1 MHFFLQIN
9 KNRDRDRDRDRER
22 KGETGREQVGDWEQT
37 EWVKAKRNFLQRKC
51 EEPKAL
57 VWLDASDNSNGV
69 PLQFCVLCFCR
80 ENNLHMH
87 KFAFRIL
94 IYRAKSP
101 SLHKC
106 NNQCTVPSSR
116 KKEDEDRQKLCAGH
130 GKKECKQRQRRRRL
144 REKKREGRNEP
155 THTDD
160 EINGPVILKHLL
172 ATARLPWIRV
182 CFAKR
187 NTRKKIIKNWK
198 EKKAVDRRHS

>member
-22 KGETGREQVGDWEQT
+22 KGETGREHVGDWEQT

-130 GKKECKQRQRRRRL
+130 GKKRMQTTTTTTTIT
-144 REKKREGRNEP
+144 REKKR
-155 THTDD
+155 
-160 EINGPVILKHLL
+160 
-172 ATARLPWIRV
+172 
-182 CFAKR
+182 
-187 NTRKKIIKNWK
+187 RKKWTNPHWRRNKWPSDIKTFTSDCSF
-198 EKKAVDRRHS
+198 AVDSGLFCQTKYEEKDY